1 MTCKQC
7 GKSFPKRTGS
17 YCGGCVPT
25 VTLRDNQGRTRH
37 MNANTTLAELVKLG
51 VDAITI
57 RPVPD
62 PLPDGWWRVE
72 GDSRQEHKQ

>member
-1 MTCKQC
+1 
-7 GKSFPKRTGS
+7 
-17 YCGGCVPT
+17 
-25 VTLRDNQGRTRH
+25 

-72 GDSRQEHKQ
+72 GDNRATAAVKREMKRKQD